1 MKAIG
6 LMSGTSADG
15 VDAALVDISDRG
27 GKIKV
32 RLISFITRP
41 YPEKLRRRLLAI
53 SEPGAGS
60 AAELAQ
66 LNVEVGEIFARAA
79 HQVCNVAKTAITKVD
94 FIASHGQTV
103 AHLPAR
109 HSTLQIGEASVIAAR
124 TGVTV
129 IADFR
134 PADMAAGGQG
144 APLTPLA
151 DFHFFRHRSRT
162 RLIVN
167 IGGITNVTI
176 LRGGIKSPDEII
188 GFDTGFGNMALDGL
202 ACQIS
207 HGKMSYDKNGRL
219 AGSGNVREDWMKLIL
234 AHPFFQKK
242 PPKSA
247 GREEFGKKYLEGLQ
261 KRLNIKTARARTDI
275 IATLAASIPRAVFWA
290 INRFVMPVKNIDEV
304 LLCGGGAH
312 NPILRKHFIENLNP
326 AEVTLTDKFG
336 IPADAREA
344 MAFALLGYLSI
355 KRRPG
360 NVPAVTG
367 AREKT
372 ILGKIIYP

>member
-1 MKAIG
+1 
-6 LMSGTSADG
+6 MSGTSADG
-15 VDAALVDISDRG
+15 VDAALVDISERG

-53 SEPGAGS
+53 SEPDAGS

-79 HQVCNVAKTAITKVD
+79 TQVCSAAKAAISEVD

-124 TGVTV
+124 TGVKV
-129 IADFR
+129 VADFR
-134 PADMAAGGQG
+134 SADLAKGGQG

-151 DFHFFRHRSRT
+151 DFHFFRHPNRT

-167 IGGITNVTI
+167 IGGITNATI
-176 LRGGIKSPDEII
+176 LRAGIKSPDDIL
-188 GFDTGFGNMALDGL
+188 GFDTGFGNMVLDGM
-202 ACQIS
+202 AREMTG
-207 HGKMSYDKNGRL
+207 GKMKCDKNGRL
-219 AGSGNVREDWMKLIL
+219 AASGKVREDWMRVIL
-234 AHPFFQKK
+234 THPFFRER

-247 GREEFGKKYLEGLQ
+247 GREEFGIKYLNDLQ
-261 KRLNIKTARARTDI
+261 RRLNIKTVRARTDL
-275 IATLAASIPRAVFWA
+275 IATLTAVVSRVTVSA
-290 INRFVMPVKNIDEV
+290 INRFVMPIQKVDEV

-312 NPILRKHFIENLNP
+312 NPVLRRHFIGDMSP
-326 AEVTLTDKFG
+326 AKVMLTDKFG

-355 KRRPG
+355 KQRPG

-372 ILGKIIYP
+372 ILGKVIYP

>member
-1 MKAIG
+1 
-6 LMSGTSADG
+6 MSGTSADG

-275 IATLAASIPRAVFWA
+275 IATLAASIPRAVVSA

-312 NPILRKHFIENLNP
+312 NPILRKHFIENMSP
-326 AEVTLTDKFG
+326 AKVMLTDEFG

-344 MAFALLGYLSI
+344 MAFALLGYLST
-355 KRRPG
+355 KQRPG